1 MPVSWKARRVHSIY
15 TQDNGMNLKNPVLW
29 RVIALGGYFSTLFFV
44 MFWVIWLAPDS
55 TPRSVVLA
63 IALLPML
70 LPLRGLLHG
79 RRYTHAWASFLALPY
94 FAFGVDAV
102 VHRTQMKWLGAILV
116 LLSALWFCGC
126 MFYSRYHPQHQP
138 VDSDTEH

>member
-1 MPVSWKARRVHSIY
+1 MASDSTRRVLFHVVFCDVLGDLALTGQY
-15 TQDNGMNLKNPVLW
+15 ATQC
-29 RVIALGGYFSTLFFV
+29 S
-44 MFWVIWLAPDS
+44 
-55 TPRSVVLA
+55 LA

>member
-44 MFWVIWLAPDS
+44 MFWVIWLSPDS

-102 VHRTQMKWLGAILV
+102 VHRTQMK
-116 LLSALWFCGC
+116 
-126 MFYSRYHPQHQP
+126 
-138 VDSDTEH
+138 